1 MIVIIIIIIII
12 INNNNNNEIKEKLKK
27 NGKGLLLPV
36 IITLLAVFP
45 LNYIIIYIL

>member
-36 IITLLAVFP
+36 ITLLAVFP